1 MTSPTPGPKTIL
13 VIEDE
18 ATIREVVSRVLERV
32 GFQVL
37 CAEDATQASQ
47 TARSHEGPI
56 HLLLSDINLPGLTG
70 GEFAAFLKTLRP
82 GLKVLYMSGAPQDPV
97 AMLDLRNHTAGF
109 IQKPFDLDHLVRTVR
124 VALGELPP
132 D

>member
-1 MTSPTPGPKTIL
+1 MSVPSPTPKTIL

-18 ATIREVVSRVLERV
+18 ATIREVVGRVLERT

-37 CAEDATQASQ
+37 LAEDATQASQ
-47 TARSHEGPI
+47 SARSHEGPI

-109 IQKPFDLDHLVRTVR
+109 LQKPFDPDQLLRAVR
-124 VALGELPP
+124 VALGELPAN
-132 D
+132 